1 MCLLEAV
8 RVNRNQVGYP
18 SPRTWLPAAER
29 PLPAAA
35 VTQKRHPLQLAA
47 GSPANQPFRLQGN
60 QEKQ

>member
-18 SPRTWLPAAER
+18 SHRAWLLAAEC

-35 VTQKRHPLQLAA
+35 VTQKSHPLQLAA

-60 QEKQ
+60 QKQQ